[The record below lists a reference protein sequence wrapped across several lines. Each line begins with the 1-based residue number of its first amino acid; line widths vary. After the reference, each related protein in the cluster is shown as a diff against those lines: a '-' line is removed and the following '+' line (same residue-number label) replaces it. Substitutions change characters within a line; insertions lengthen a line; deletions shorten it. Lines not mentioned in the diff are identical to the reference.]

1 VSRLNTILFKLK
13 RKYAEW
19 RNERAFTLIEAL
31 LALSIFTTIV
41 FFVMPMLQ
49 VLLHNIDSTSSVQQ
63 FEWDVFCSQVKK
75 EVRMSSRVEVISGRL
90 YLTKEPDTI
99 VYEKYGSNI
108 RRRVNSTG
116 HEIILQNAAEVDF
129 TLLTNAV
136 KIKVKDLW
144 GKDYSFTA
152 FSLIKGN

>member
-1 VSRLNTILFKLK
+1 MTTILIRLK
-13 RKYAEW
+13 RKYAVL
-19 RNERAFTLIEAL
+19 RNEGAFTLIEAL

-49 VLLHNIDSTSSVQQ
+49 VILHDINSTSRVQQ
-63 FEWDVFCSQVKK
+63 LEWDVFCSQVKK
-75 EVRMSSRVEVISGRL
+75 EVRMSSRVEVASGRL
-90 YLTKEPDTI
+90 YLTNNPETI
-99 VYEKYGSNI
+99 LYEKYGNNI

-116 HEIILQNAAEVDF
+116 HEIILQNAAEVNF

-136 KIKVKDLW
+136 NIKVKDLW
-144 GKDYSFTA
+144 GRDYSFTA